1 MKKLLSSIIL
11 LATVLTMS
19 AVPAKRVWKSVH
31 QADGTQVT
39 LMLVGDENC
48 HFYRTTDGLPVLEE
62 QGNYYYATVEG
73 ENLKITNQLAHNV
86 EQRSALELQAIAD
99 LPSQE
104 RLAEAMRKAPRVTQP
119 RFVGEPIGD
128 LTGSKKGLII
138 LVQFSDLSFYSD
150 DPMATWNDIVN
161 TVGYR
166 NNYGAIGSVH
176 DYFLKQSNGLFD
188 LTFDVVGPYTAPK
201 SVTYYGANRGGGD
214 NPQTV
219 REFIRYAISAANDDV
234 DYQDYDWDN
243 DGEVDQV
250 FILYAGYGEAGGA
263 PSYTIWPHESHLGSY
278 AMSFD
283 GMTIDTYACSEELSG
298 DGDGADDPT
307 YVPMLSGLGTI
318 CHEFSHCLG
327 LPDFY
332 DTASNSALVEGQY
345 GMGFWDL
352 MDAGCYNY
360 NGWVPS
366 NYSGYERKFCGWAD
380 YRKLTDPCK
389 VTGLKSVDSGGETY
403 VIYNPGNNNEYYLL
417 ENRYKAGWDKG
428 LEGEGL
434 LIYHVNYIP
443 ARWMWNTVNTS
454 GSGNPC
460 FNPVPADRV
469 LSVYIYNSNGDPVGY
484 GDAGDAW
491 PTFVTDKDTGKKIN
505 NNTLSDT
512 SIPACTLYNPNTDGS
527 YLLHAKVRVSKR
539 GGVIDFVYNDGK
551 TEWSDAS
558 TGIME
563 IGLDSKGDVYGKRA
577 DIYTTNG
584 ILLMRTDSFS
594 GNEHLPQGLYIVRTT
609 DGQSIK
615 VSFPAK

>member
-1 MKKLLSSIIL
+1 MKKLLLSIVL
-11 LATVLTMS
+11 LVMALMVN
-19 AVPAKRVWKSVH
+19 AVPAKRVWKTVKQS
-31 QADGTQVT
+31 DGTHVQ
-39 LMLVGDENC
+39 LMLVGDENFHC
-48 HFYRTTDGLPVLEE
+48 YRTTDGLPVLEE
-62 QGNYYYATVEG
+62 QGNYYYATIEG
-73 ENLKITNQLAHNV
+73 NELKITNQLAHNV
-86 EQRSALELQAIAD
+86 EQRSAQELQAVAS

-104 RLAEAMRKAPRVTQP
+104 QLVETMRKAPRVTQP

-150 DPMATWNDIVN
+150 DPMATWDEIVN
-161 TVGYR
+161 TEGYR

-201 SVTYYGANRGGGD
+201 SVTYYGANRGNGD
-214 NPQTV
+214 NPNTV

-234 DYQDYDWDN
+234 NYQDYDWDN

-263 PSYTIWPHESHLGSY
+263 PSYTIWPHESSLGSY
-278 AMSFD
+278 AMFFD
-283 GMTIDTYACSEELSG
+283 GITIDTYACSEELSG
-298 DGDGADDPT
+298 DGIGADSPE

-327 LPDFY
+327 LPDLY

-366 NYSGYERKFCGWAD
+366 NYSGYERKFCGWSD
-380 YRKLTDPCK
+380 YRELTDPCK

-417 ENRYKAGWDKG
+417 ENRYKTGWDKG
-428 LEGEGL
+428 LEGSGL

-443 ARWMWNTVNTS
+443 QRWQWNTVNTS
-454 GSGNPC
+454 GAGNPC
-460 FNPVPADRV
+460 LNPVPADND

-484 GDAGDAW
+484 GDVGDAW
-491 PTFVTDKDTGKKIN
+491 PTFLNGRN

-512 SIPACTLYNPNTDGS
+512 STPACTLYNANTDGT
-527 YLLHAKVRVSKR
+527 YLLHAKVKVTRR

-551 TEWSDAS
+551 TEWEETTAIQEINGDTSMSLVGKAAVVYRVDGVKVMQTDAF
-558 TGIME
+558 T
-563 IGLDSKGDVYGKRA
+563 
-577 DIYTTNG
+577 
-584 ILLMRTDSFS
+584 
-594 GNEHLPQGLYIVRTT
+594 GNEQLPQGLYVVRTA
-609 DGQSIK
+609 DGK
-615 VSFPAK
+615 SFKMTIPAQ